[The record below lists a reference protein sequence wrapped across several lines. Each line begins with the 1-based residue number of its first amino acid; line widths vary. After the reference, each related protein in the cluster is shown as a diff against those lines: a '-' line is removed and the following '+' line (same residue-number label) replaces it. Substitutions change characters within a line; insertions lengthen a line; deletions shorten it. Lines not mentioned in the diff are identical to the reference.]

1 MNENN
6 KSTKETQE
14 RIMRKLMELSG
25 LVISMQKNSRYEK
38 FFEEIIKY
46 LKIIQKNTA
55 VYFIATCFLLFISIY
70 YEYLRKTLF
79 IIF

>member
-6 KSTKETQE
+6 KSKKEAQE
-14 RIMRKLMELSG
+14 RLMSKLMELSG

-46 LKIIQKNTA
+46 LKIIQKNIA
-55 VYFIATCFLLFISIY
+55 VYFISTYFLLFISIY
-70 YEYLRKTLF
+70 YEYLRKILF